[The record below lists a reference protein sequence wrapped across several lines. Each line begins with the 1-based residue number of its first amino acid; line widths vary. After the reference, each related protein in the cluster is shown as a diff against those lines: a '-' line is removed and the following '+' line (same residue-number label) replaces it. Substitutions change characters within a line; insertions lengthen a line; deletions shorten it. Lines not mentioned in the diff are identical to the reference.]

1 MKLPIPDDWN
11 EETDGYIL
19 GLVCFPNS
27 KLWRAIVRGQ
37 IQILSYGRFWDE
49 QTGTIKD
56 VQVIGRQIYE
66 SFMACK
72 LDDLVTAVDNL
83 NVTIAAQQETQEA
96 IVTALGQIRTAIEL
110 TSPSV
115 LENELIDIKT
125 ALEHI
130 RTAVELTGGNEDLE
144 DDLANVWSV
153 LKSIDIVLG
162 GTYASPP
169 NPL

>member
-11 EETDGYIL
+11 QETDGYIL

-37 IQILSYGRFWDE
+37 IQILGYGRLWDE
-49 QTGTIKD
+49 QTGSIKA
-56 VQVIGRQIYE
+56 VQVIGREIYE
-66 SFMACK
+66 SFMTCK
-72 LDDLVTAVDNL
+72 LDDLVTALETL

-96 IVTALGQIRTAIEL
+96 IVISLEHIRTAVEL

-115 LENELIDIKT
+115 LQDELVDVKI

-130 RTAVELTGGNEDLE
+130 RTAIELTGGNEDLE

-153 LKSIDIVLG
+153 LKSIDTILG
-162 GTYASPP
+162 GSYTSPP